1 MKTKLIIIP
10 LLISLLLT
18 ACQVVTP
25 APSDQMSVLAIEPF
39 LADLAQ
45 NVAGDRFNVRSLIPL
60 GLDPHAFEPTPQDI
74 AQLNNA
80 SILIINGA
88 GLEEWLNDF
97 LENIPTGQTIITASA
112 GLTPRIPQTGEPA
125 HEGDESAQDSDPHF
139 WLNPINIITYVEN
152 IRDGFTAAD
161 PDGAGTYIR
170 NADTY
175 INSLQQLDVE
185 LQTQIDQIPP
195 QRRLLVTNHETF
207 GYFADHY
214 NFRIIGAI
222 IPSVST
228 SASPSAREL
237 TTLVDSILAN
247 NAPAVFLETGS
258 NPSIADQIAAET
270 GVKVV
275 TDLYTHSL
283 STPDGPAATY
293 LEMMRH
299 NTRLIV
305 EALK

>member
-1 MKTKLIIIP
+1 MKSKLIIIP

-112 GLTPRIPQTGEPA
+112 GLTPRTPQTGEPA

-139 WLNPINIITYVEN
+139 WLNPINMITYVEN

-161 PDGAGTYIR
+161 PDGAGTYTR

-228 SASPSAREL
+228 GASPSAREL
-237 TTLVDSILAN
+237 TTLVDSILAS

>member
-1 MKTKLIIIP
+1 MKSKLIIIP

-25 APSDQMSVLAIEPF
+25 ASSDQITVLAIEPF

-74 AQLNNA
+74 ARLNNA
-80 SILIINGA
+80 SILILNGA
-88 GLEEWLNDF
+88 GLEDWLKDY
-97 LENIPTGQTIITASA
+97 LENIPAGQTVITASA
-112 GLTPRIPQTGEPA
+112 GLIPRTPQPGEPA
-125 HEGDESAQDSDPHF
+125 HEGDEPAQDSDPHF

-152 IRDGFTAAD
+152 IRDGFTTAD
-161 PDGAGTYIR
+161 PDGAGTYTR
-170 NADTY
+170 NTDAY
-175 INSLQQLDVE
+175 INSLQQLDAE
-185 LQTQIDQIPP
+185 LQAQIDQIPM

-207 GYFADHY
+207 GYFADRY

-228 SASPSAREL
+228 GASPSAREL
-237 TTLVDSILAN
+237 TTLVDSILASG
-247 NAPAVFLETGS
+247 APAVFLETGS

-305 EALK
+305 DALK